1 MSDKYILLCQYCS
14 WKKITDLKDSGLYEL
29 KNDTLS
35 NRKFR
40 CPKCGRAV
48 CPRSTKDPQGELNNK
63 LESERIKEDNQR
75 WIKESFRFQEEFLEE
90 KKNAEREENQPD

>member
-1 MSDKYILLCQYCS
+1 MSDKYILLCQYCN
-14 WKKITDLKDSGLYEL
+14 WKKITDLKDVDLHEL

-48 CPRSTKDPQGELNNK
+48 CPRSIKDPQSELDNK
-63 LESERIKEDNQR
+63 LEGERIKEDNQR
-75 WIKESFRFQEEFLEE
+75 WIKESFRFQDEFLEE
-90 KKNAEREENQPD
+90 RKNAEREENQPN